1 MIIIAFGRMKKT
13 QIIKMTVYFYILNIM
28 VGGCIFFLQEQGIV
42 MKHIWQLVV
51 FVFVLTLCLEKGAD
65 SFLVQTRILK
75 NLYSIDLKLG
85 ELKVTGIA
93 LLDTGNCLYDPFFHR
108 PVMIGEYREME
119 KMYEMVE
126 EEKIIWIPYH
136 SLGKEHG
143 LIPAI
148 KVDEL
153 IIHQDKETILREN
166 VLVAVA
172 RETLSVK
179 GKYQFILH
187 GDHMKA

>member
-1 MIIIAFGRMKKT
+1 
-13 QIIKMTVYFYILNIM
+13 MTVYFYILNVM
-28 VGGCIFFLQEQGIV
+28 VGGCIYFLQEQGIV
-42 MKHIWQLVV
+42 MKHIWQLLL
-51 FVFVLTLCLEKGAD
+51 FIFVLTLCIEKGAD
-65 SFLVQTRILK
+65 RFLIQTRILK
-75 NLYSIDLKLG
+75 NLYSIDLRLG

-119 KMYEMVE
+119 KIYEMVE
-126 EEKIIWIPYH
+126 AQKVIWIPYH

-153 IIHQDKETILREN
+153 VIHKENNTISKKN

-179 GKYQFILH
+179 SQYQFILH
-187 GDHMKA
+187 EDHMKA